1 MRDVTEKKR
10 AAQELKHIATH
21 DGLTGLPNRTLLMDR
36 LSHALALS
44 EREEK
49 LAALLFIDLD
59 GFKRV
64 NDTLGHAAGDELL
77 CAVAKRLQKSVRR
90 SDTVARLGGD
100 EFAVILERVRHVDS
114 VGAIAQKI
122 VDRVCKP
129 CRLASGKVSVSASIG
144 VTLCPF
150 DGKSVK
156 ELMVDADR
164 AMYVAKAAGKNRFE
178 FYSSELSA
186 TDSQGLYTPQFACR

>member
-1 MRDVTEKKR
+1 M
-10 AAQELKHIATH
+10 
-21 DGLTGLPNRTLLMDR
+21 
-36 LSHALALS
+36 
-44 EREEK
+44 
-49 LAALLFIDLD
+49 
-59 GFKRV
+59 

-77 CAVAKRLQKSVRR
+77 RSVAQRLQKSVRR

-100 EFAVILERVRHVDS
+100 EFAVILEGVQHVDS

-122 VDRVCKP
+122 VDRVCTP

-150 DGKSVK
+150 DGKSVR

-164 AMYVAKAAGKNRFE
+164 AMYAAKAAGKNRFE
-178 FYSSELSA
+178 FYTPAFSN
-186 TDSQGLYTPQFACR
+186 TDSRGLYSPQFA